1 MSGLA
6 RIQTDC
12 HSDGILEKNF
22 LKKYILTKNQQTTKS
37 MKNYPACKALM
48 SKDGCRDLYQI
59 AELSL
64 IINCTRLIIVSL
76 DCRAITEDIS
86 RHRTS
91 SVMSRFENTFIII
104 PNVNNLNPK

>member
-22 LKKYILTKNQQTTKS
+22 LKKYVLKQISRRQKS
-37 MKNYPACKALM
+37 MENYSACRALM
-48 SKDGCRDLYQI
+48 SKDSCRDLYQI

-64 IINCTRLIIVSL
+64 IINCTRLIIVLL

-91 SVMSRFENTFIII
+91 
-104 PNVNNLNPK
+104 